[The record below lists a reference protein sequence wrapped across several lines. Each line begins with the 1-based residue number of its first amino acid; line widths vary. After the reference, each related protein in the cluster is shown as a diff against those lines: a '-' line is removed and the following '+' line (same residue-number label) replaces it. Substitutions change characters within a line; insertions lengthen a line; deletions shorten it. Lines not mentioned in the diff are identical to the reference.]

1 MAEPVL
7 TERSYALTVP
17 SRCFHKISTTC
28 RSCRSVSGGDILLG
42 TTTRPGRRA
51 RRARRAGRARRGH
64 TEAPRTSG
72 SRHRR
77 GRISPDEAGSAALY
91 ETVVLVPARNEEV
104 GVFTSLRSLAGQ
116 SRRPDL
122 IIVVV
127 NNSTDRTEDFAR
139 EFADDESTPPTVV
152 LNFDNNPHKKAG
164 ALNYGL
170 RWLREAVGG
179 RLTGQV
185 RHVLV
190 MDADTELH
198 PKFVERA
205 RNVIASDPELG
216 GVSAACLGRT
226 DLWRNP
232 WQRYLLG
239 MQIIEYGRAAN
250 ARYRSDVHTMSGA
263 GSFYRAEA
271 LQSLLDWRGE
281 VFWEDHANLVED
293 YETTLALKESGW
305 KVTANQLCIAYTDLM
320 PTLRELV
327 QQRERWSRG
336 TVDTLRARGW
346 TKFTWHS
353 ITTLI
358 LGLLGAAYILGWG
371 STQLVMAAKHGFS
384 QQPVFWVLFSFWI
397 VYPALRV
404 RSLGWKAMLVEALLI
419 PELVFTVV
427 RTYWLVSSIVKSY
440 VTRVSTWK

>member
-1 MAEPVL
+1 M
-7 TERSYALTVP
+7 
-17 SRCFHKISTTC
+17 
-28 RSCRSVSGGDILLG
+28 GGN
-42 TTTRPGRRA
+42 
-51 RRARRAGRARRGH
+51 
-64 TEAPRTSG
+64 
-72 SRHRR
+72 
-77 GRISPDEAGSAALY
+77 ALY
-91 ETVVLVPARNEEV
+91 DTVILVPARNEEV
-104 GVFTSLRSLAGQ
+104 GVFTSLRSLAAQ

-122 IIVVV
+122 IVVVV
-127 NNSTDRTEDFAR
+127 NNSTDRTEEYANQ
-139 EFADDESTPPTVV
+139 FADDPQTPPTVV
-152 LNFDNNPHKKAG
+152 LTLDDNPHKKAG

-170 RWLREAVGG
+170 DWLREAVGG
-179 RLTGQV
+179 RLTSQV

-198 PKFVERA
+198 PKFIERA
-205 RNVIASDPELG
+205 RNVIASDPQIG

-250 ARYRSDVHTMSGA
+250 ARYRKDIHTMSGA
-263 GSFYRAEA
+263 GSFYRSEA
-271 LQSLLDWRGE
+271 LQSLLDWRGQ
-281 VFWEDHANLVED
+281 VFWEDHRNLVED

-320 PTLRELV
+320 PTLRELI

-336 TVDTLRARGW
+336 TVDTLRRRGW

-358 LGLLGAAYILGWG
+358 LGILGSAYVLGWG
-371 STQLVMAAKHGFS
+371 STHLVMAVKQGFTNM
-384 QQPVFWVLFSFWI
+384 PLVFLLLFAFWI

-404 RSLGWKAMLVEALLI
+404 RNLGWKAMLVEAALI

-427 RTYWLVSSIVKSY
+427 RSYWLVSSIVKSY
-440 VTRVSTWK
+440 VTRVSAWK